1 MQYVS
6 TRGGSP
12 ALMSAEAIKM
22 GLAPDGGLFVPAEAV
37 LVSPDELASFSAL
50 SYQDIAVRIL
60 SRFLTDYGEAELQA
74 CVAAAYGPDR
84 FERGEVAPLVKLTSS
99 LHIMELWHG
108 PTCAF
113 KDVALQIL
121 PQFMTRAMRMTG
133 EEREIVILV
142 ATSGD
147 TGKAALEGFADVPG
161 TRIAVFY
168 PSEGVSEVQ
177 KRQMLTQTGENVHVV
192 GVEGNF
198 DDTQTGV
205 KRIFADTA
213 LASRMDARG
222 LTFSSANSINW
233 GRLVPQIVYYFSAYA
248 TLCRNGEIQCGDPVN
263 FAVPTGNF
271 GNILAAWYARSMGL
285 PVNKLICASNDNNVL
300 SDFLNTGVYNRNRP
314 FHKTAS
320 PSMDI
325 LISSNLERLLFE
337 MSGRDAGQV
346 SGWMTS
352 LARDGC
358 YDVGEPFRKEIGKLF
373 HGDWTDGPATLQAI
387 TDTWRDHRYVP
398 DTHTAVAIDVW
409 KRYVQQTGDRT
420 PTVVAATASPFKFS
434 DHVAGALFGAEAL
447 AGKDE
452 FDLLDL
458 LAAKTGWPIPTGLD
472 NLRTRPI
479 RHTEHCGADRMR
491 QTVVSLLALAEEEK
505 GGTHA

>member
-22 GLAPDGGLFVPAEAV
+22 GLAPDGGLFVPVEAV
-37 LVSPDELASFSAL
+37 RVSPDELASFPTL
-50 SYQDIAVRIL
+50 SYQELAVRIL

-84 FERGEVAPLVKLTSS
+84 FENGDVAPLVKLSNG
-99 LHIMELWHG
+99 LHVMELWHG

-133 EEREIVILV
+133 EDRDIVILV

-147 TGKAALEGFADVPG
+147 TGKAALEGFADVEG
-161 TRIAVFY
+161 TRMAVFF

-177 KRQMLTQTGENVHVV
+177 KRQMLTQTGGNVHVV
-192 GVEGNF
+192 AVEGNF

-205 KRIFADTA
+205 KHIFSDAA
-213 LASRMDARG
+213 LAEQMTRKG
-222 LTFSSANSINW
+222 LAFSSANSINW

-248 TLCRNGEIQCGDPVN
+248 SLCKTGDIRCGDPVN

-271 GNILAAWYARSMGL
+271 GNILAAWYARAMGL
-285 PVNKLICASNDNNVL
+285 PVGKLICASNDNNVL
-300 SDFLNTGVYNRNRP
+300 SDFLNTGIYDRNRP

-337 MSGRDAGQV
+337 LSGRDAAQVTAWMASLGQT
-346 SGWMTS
+346 G
-352 LARDGC
+352 R
-358 YDVGEPFRKEIGKLF
+358 YDVGESMKSEIGNLF
-373 HGDWTDGPATLQAI
+373 HGDWADGQATRQAI
-387 TDTWRDHRYVP
+387 VDAWQSWGYVP
-398 DTHTAVAIDVW
+398 DTHTAVALDVW
-409 KRYVQQTGDRT
+409 KRYAQSTGDTT
-420 PTVVAATASPFKFS
+420 PTVIASTASPFKFS
-434 DHVAGALFGAEAL
+434 DHVVSALFGPEAL
-447 AGKDE
+447 KGKDE
-452 FDLLDL
+452 FALLEL
-458 LAAKTGWPIPTGLD
+458 LAEKTGWPVPKGLQS
-472 NLRTRPI
+472 LKTRPVL
-479 RHTEHCGADRMR
+479 HNLHCEADRMR
-491 QTVVSLLALAEEEK
+491 QTVMDLLALNEE
-505 GGTHA
+505 GGAHA